1 MRELSRA
8 TGRIPNPLAK
18 KNYKKKKKNAQTDRR
33 TDSKTYIYLVTEKG
47 ASNQDNK
54 PSKQGVGV
62 FEHVR
67 SECYG
72 RYWEGAGHDGQ

>member
-54 PSKQGVGV
+54 PSKQGD
-62 FEHVR
+62 R
-67 SECYG
+67 DPDSP
-72 RYWEGAGHDGQ
+72 ATKMS